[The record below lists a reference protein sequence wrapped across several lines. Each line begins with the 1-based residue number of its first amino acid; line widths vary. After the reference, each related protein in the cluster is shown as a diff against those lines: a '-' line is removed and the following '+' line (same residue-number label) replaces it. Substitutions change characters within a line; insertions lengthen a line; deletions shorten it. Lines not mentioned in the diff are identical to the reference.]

1 MTEETITIELTPQQI
16 RRKRANGEPILPE
29 DSEAPGRHVISVRL
43 ENHVGALNRVVNLFS
58 ARSFNLESVTVGETE
73 DPDVS
78 RLTLVTSGTRRQIK
92 QVLRLLGKLLDT
104 LSVEELDPDVTIER
118 ELCLLKVG
126 YAADNRAEL
135 MDIAEIFRA
144 KVVNVTPAS
153 MTFEVTGPTS
163 KVNAFIGMMKPHGIV
178 EVARSGRV
186 AMHRELAYEH

>member
-1 MTEETITIELTPQQI
+1 
-16 RRKRANGEPILPE
+16 
-29 DSEAPGRHVISVRL
+29 
-43 ENHVGALNRVVNLFS
+43 VVNLFS

-92 QVLRLLGKLLDT
+92 QVLRLLDKLLDT
-104 LSVEELDPDVTIER
+104 LSVDELDPDVTIER

-126 YAADNRAEL
+126 YTAENRAEL

-144 KVVNVTPAS
+144 KVVNVTPTS

-163 KVNAFIGMMKPHGIV
+163 KVNAFIGMMKPQGID